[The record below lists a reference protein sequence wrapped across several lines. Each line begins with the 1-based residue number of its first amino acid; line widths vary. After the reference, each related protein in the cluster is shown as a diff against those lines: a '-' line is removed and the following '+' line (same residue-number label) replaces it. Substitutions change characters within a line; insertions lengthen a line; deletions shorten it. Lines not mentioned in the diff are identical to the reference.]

1 MNNPGSIIKN
11 PRITEK
17 ATIVAEGACY
27 TFDVAKNATKK
38 EIEKAVTALYKVTP
52 RMVRTVTMKPHK
64 VMPRGKR
71 GKVGSTGGG
80 KKAYVYLKKGDKI
93 EVL

>member
-38 EIEKAVTALYKVTP
+38 AP
-52 RMVRTVTMKPHK
+52 
-64 VMPRGKR
+64 
-71 GKVGSTGGG
+71 GS
-80 KKAYVYLKKGDKI
+80 KI
-93 EVL
+93 KYISLVKSYDDCI